1 MANIFEV
8 PQPGNDLVKKADQVR
23 LASIKISQT
32 ENQNRIKALNF
43 MADYLEKNSK
53 EILEANNEDYIS
65 AEKKGTT
72 KALLS
77 RLKLSKEKLNSG
89 IEGVRKV
96 GDLADPVNQVQI
108 KREISKGLII
118 ERKTVPIGVLGVI
131 FESRPDAVM
140 QISSLAIRSGN
151 GVILKGGSEAN
162 LTNTAIVKALQQ
174 GLGKSGLDENAIC
187 LLTSRKDSMS
197 MLNLEKYIN
206 LIIPRGSNELVKF
219 IQNNTRIPVLGHA
232 DGICHLFIDNEANLE
247 MALSVALDSKIQYPA
262 ACNAIETLL
271 IHKDIAPVF
280 LERAIPL
287 FNSKDVKLIGDKRSV
302 ELGIKYEASLED
314 WQTEYL
320 DLILSIKIVD
330 DLDEAIIHIQK
341 YSSKHT
347 DGIITENSNNAN
359 KFMNI
364 VDSAGVF
371 HNCST
376 RFADGFRY
384 GFGAEVGISTQTLPP
399 RGPVGL
405 EGLVTYKYFLKGDGN
420 IVDDFSNGKAIYTH
434 KDIENI

>member
-8 PQPGNDLVKKADQVR
+8 PQPGKDLLEKADQVR

-32 ENQNRIKALNF
+32 KNQERVQAINF
-43 MADYLEKNSK
+43 MADYLEKNTK
-53 EILEANNEDYIS
+53 EILDANSKDYQS
-65 AEKKGTT
+65 AEKKGISS
-72 KALLS
+72 ALLS

-108 KREISKGLII
+108 TRELSKGLIL
-118 ERKTVPIGVLGVI
+118 ERKTVPIGVLGII

-162 LTNTAIVKALQQ
+162 LTNTAIVKALQE
-174 GLGKSGLDENAIC
+174 GLCKSGFDNNAIC

-219 IQNNTRIPVLGHA
+219 IQENTKIPVLGHA
-232 DGICHLFIDNEANLE
+232 DGICHLFIDIEANLE

-271 IHKDIAPVF
+271 VHKDIAPAF
-280 LERAIPL
+280 LEKAIPL
-287 FNSKDVKLIGDKRSV
+287 FNSNDVKLIGDKRAV
-302 ELGIKYEASLED
+302 ELGVKYEASTED

-330 DLDEAIIHIQK
+330 DLEEAITHIQK

-347 DGIITENSNNAN
+347 DGIITENLSTAN
-359 KFMNI
+359 KFMNVI
-364 VDSAGVF
+364 DSAGVF

-405 EGLVTYKYFLKGDGN
+405 EGLVTYKYFLKGNGH
-420 IVDDFSNGKAIYTH
+420 IVDDFSSGQAIYTH
-434 KDIENI
+434 KDL

>member
-8 PQPGNDLVKKADQVR
+8 PQPGNDLLEKAEKVR

-53 EILEANNEDYIS
+53 EILEANNADYSS
-65 AEKKGTT
+65 AQKKGISR
-72 KALLS
+72 ALLS
-77 RLKLSKEKLNSG
+77 RLKLSKSKLNSG

-108 KREISKGLII
+108 KRELSKGLIL

-151 GVILKGGSEAN
+151 GVMLKGGSEAN
-162 LTNTAIVKALQQ
+162 LTNASIVKALQE
-174 GLGKSGLDENAIC
+174 GLNESGLDKNAIC
-187 LLTSRKDSMS
+187 LLTSRKDSMA

-219 IQNNTRIPVLGHA
+219 IQENTRIPVLGHA
-232 DGICHLFIDNEANLE
+232 DGICHLFIDIEANLE

-271 IHKDIAPVF
+271 VHKDIAPAF
-280 LERAIPL
+280 LEKAIPL
-287 FNSKDVKLIGDKRSV
+287 FNSNDVKLIGDKRSV
-302 ELGIKYEASLED
+302 ELGLKYEASLED
-314 WQTEYL
+314 WKTEYL

-330 DLDEAIIHIQK
+330 DLEEAITHIQK

-347 DGIITENSNNAN
+347 DGIITENSNTAN
-359 KFMNI
+359 KFMNV

-420 IVDDFSNGKAIYTH
+420 IVDDFSSGKAIFAH
-434 KDIENI
+434 KDL

>member
-8 PQPGNDLVKKADQVR
+8 PQPGNDLLEKAEKVR

-53 EILEANNEDYIS
+53 EILEANNADYS
-65 AEKKGTT
+65 NAEKKGISR
-72 KALLS
+72 ALLS
-77 RLKLSKEKLNSG
+77 RLKLSKSKLNSG

-108 KREISKGLII
+108 KRELSKGLIL

-151 GVILKGGSEAN
+151 GVMLKGGSEAN
-162 LTNTAIVKALQQ
+162 LTNTSIVKALQE
-174 GLGKSGLDENAIC
+174 GLNESGLDKNAIC
-187 LLTSRKDSMS
+187 LLTSRKDSMA

-219 IQNNTRIPVLGHA
+219 IQENTRIPVLGHA
-232 DGICHLFIDNEANLE
+232 DGICHLFIDIEANLE

-271 IHKDIAPVF
+271 VHKDIAPAF
-280 LERAIPL
+280 LEKAIPL
-287 FNSKDVKLIGDKRSV
+287 FNSNDVKLIGDKRSV
-302 ELGIKYEASLED
+302 ELGLKYEASLED
-314 WQTEYL
+314 WKTEYL

-330 DLDEAIIHIQK
+330 DLEEAITHIQK

-347 DGIITENSNNAN
+347 DGIITENSNTAN
-359 KFMNI
+359 KFMNV

-420 IVDDFSNGKAIYTH
+420 IVDDFSSGKAIYTH
-434 KDIENI
+434 KDL

>member
-8 PQPGNDLVKKADQVR
+8 PQPGNDLLEKADKVR

-53 EILEANNEDYIS
+53 EILEANNEDYS
-65 AEKKGTT
+65 NAEKKGISR
-72 KALLS
+72 ALLS
-77 RLKLSKEKLNSG
+77 RLKLSKSKLNSG

-108 KREISKGLII
+108 KRELSKGLIL

-151 GVILKGGSEAN
+151 GVMLKGGSEAN
-162 LTNTAIVKALQQ
+162 LTNTSIVKALQE
-174 GLGKSGLDENAIC
+174 GLNESGLDKNAIC
-187 LLTSRKDSMS
+187 LLTSRKDSMA

-219 IQNNTRIPVLGHA
+219 IQENTRIPVLGHA
-232 DGICHLFIDNEANLE
+232 DGICHLFIDIEANLE

-271 IHKDIAPVF
+271 VHKDIAPAF
-280 LERAIPL
+280 LEKAIPL
-287 FNSKDVKLIGDKRSV
+287 FNSNDVKLIGDKRSV
-302 ELGIKYEASLED
+302 ELGLKYEASLED
-314 WQTEYL
+314 WKTEYL

-330 DLDEAIIHIQK
+330 DLEEAITHIQK

-347 DGIITENSNNAN
+347 DGIITENSNTAN
-359 KFMNI
+359 KFMNV

-420 IVDDFSNGKAIYTH
+420 IVDDFSSGKAIYTH
-434 KDIENI
+434 KDL

>member
-1 MANIFEV
+1 MPNIFEV
-8 PQPGNDLVKKADQVR
+8 PQPDNDLLEKADKVR

-43 MADYLEKNSK
+43 MADYLEKHTK
-53 EILEANNEDYIS
+53 EILEANSEDYKR
-65 AEKKGTT
+65 AEKKGIS

-77 RLKLSKEKLNSG
+77 RLKLSKEKLNEG
-89 IEGVRKV
+89 INGVRKV

-108 KREISKGLII
+108 KRELSKGLIL
-118 ERKTVPIGVLGVI
+118 ERKTVPIGVIGVI

-162 LTNTAIVKALQQ
+162 LTNIAIVKALQQ
-174 GLGKSGLDENAIC
+174 VLNESGLDRNAIC

-219 IQNNTRIPVLGHA
+219 IQENTRIPVLGHA
-232 DGICHLFIDNEANLE
+232 DGICHMFIDIEANLE
-247 MALSVALDSKIQYPA
+247 MAISVALDSKIQYPA

-271 IHKDIAPVF
+271 VHKDIAPVF
-280 LERAIPL
+280 LEKAIPL
-287 FNSKDVKLIGDKRSV
+287 FNSNDVKLIGDKRSV
-302 ELGIKYEASLED
+302 ELGLKYEASLED
-314 WQTEYL
+314 WRTEYL

-330 DLDEAIIHIQK
+330 NLEEAITHIQK

-347 DGIITENSNNAN
+347 DGIITENSHTAN

-420 IVDDFSNGKAIYTH
+420 IVDDFSSGKAVYTH
-434 KDIENI
+434 KDL

>member
-8 PQPGNDLVKKADQVR
+8 PKPGNDLLEKADKVR

-53 EILEANNEDYIS
+53 EILEANSADYSS
-65 AEKKGTT
+65 AEKKGISS
-72 KALLS
+72 ALLS
-77 RLKLSKEKLNSG
+77 RLKLSKAKLNSG

-96 GDLADPVNQVQI
+96 GELADPINQVQI
-108 KREISKGLII
+108 KRELSNGLIL

-151 GVILKGGSEAN
+151 GVMLKGGSEAS
-162 LTNTAIVKALQQ
+162 LTNTAIVKALQE
-174 GLGKSGLDENAIC
+174 GLNALGFDKNSIC
-187 LLTSRKDSMS
+187 LLTSRKDSMA

-219 IQNNTRIPVLGHA
+219 IQENTRIPVLGHA
-232 DGICHLFIDNEANLE
+232 DGICHLYVDNEANLE

-271 IHKDIAPVF
+271 IHKDIAPAF
-280 LERAIPL
+280 LEKAIPL
-287 FNSKDVKLIGDKRSV
+287 FNSNDVKLIGDKRSV
-302 ELGIKYEASLED
+302 DLGLKYEASLED

-330 DLDEAIIHIQK
+330 DLEEAIAHIQK

-347 DGIITENSNNAN
+347 DGIITENLSTAS
-359 KFMNI
+359 KFMNE

-384 GFGAEVGISTQTLPP
+384 GFGAEVGISTQTIPP

-420 IVDDFSNGKAIYTH
+420 IVDDFSSGKAIYTH
-434 KDIENI
+434 KDL